1 LGSKVKGYDVN
12 WGVHLAMVTVQ
23 FLFAS
28 LTVAAKFVL
37 PGIPPSGIVYCRITG
52 AALAFVIIKAM
63 TVREEVTDRRDLFA
77 LAGLSLVGVVLN
89 QLFFLEGVK
98 RTTAINANILIT
110 TIPAFTLAIAIA
122 LKRERASAAKVLGI
136 ACAAAGA
143 LYLIGLDR
151 LRLNPETAFGNALIV
166 VNTSLYAFYLVLSK
180 RLLER
185 YHPVTVVT
193 YVFLFGALL
202 IAPFGVTALR
212 GVHFA
217 SQPASVVIGLV
228 YIVIFPSILA
238 YYLSVWALRRTASSL
253 VAMYVYLQPLM
264 TALGAPLIL
273 HERVTAR
280 GGLAA
285 VLIFTGLALATWGEQ
300 RGGRALGAAFRP
312 PAEGA

>member
-1 LGSKVKGYDVN
+1 MSVVKGSGVN

-28 LTVAAKFVL
+28 LTIAAKFVL
-37 PGIPPSGIVYCRITG
+37 PGIPPSGIVFCRITG
-52 AALAFVIIKAM
+52 AALAFAVIKAV
-63 TVREEVTDRRDLFA
+63 TVREEVTDRRDLLT
-77 LAGLSLVGVVLN
+77 LAGLALVGVVLN

-98 RTTAINANILIT
+98 RTTAIDANILIT

-122 LKRERASAAKVLGI
+122 LGRERASAAKVGGI
-136 ACAAAGA
+136 LFAAAGA
-143 LYLIGLDR
+143 LYLVGIER
-151 LRLNPETAFGNALIV
+151 LRLDPASAFGDALIV
-166 VNTSLYAFYLVLSK
+166 CNTSLYAVYLVLSK

-193 YVFLFGALL
+193 YVFLFGALF
-202 IAPFGVTALR
+202 IAPFGVAALR
-212 GVHFA
+212 DVRFA
-217 SQPASVVIGLV
+217 EQPPAVLVGLA

-264 TALGAPLIL
+264 TAIGAPIIL

-280 GGLAA
+280 AGLAA
-285 VLIFTGLALATWGEQ
+285 VLIFAGLALATWGEQ
-300 RGGRALGAAFRP
+300 RGGRVLGTAFRA